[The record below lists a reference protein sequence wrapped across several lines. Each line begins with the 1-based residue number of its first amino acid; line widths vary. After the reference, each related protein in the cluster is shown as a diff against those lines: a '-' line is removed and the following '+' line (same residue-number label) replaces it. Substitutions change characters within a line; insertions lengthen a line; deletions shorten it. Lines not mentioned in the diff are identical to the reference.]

1 MAQNLSEAFFNEA
14 QSLIVDKPELIT
26 LTTVSA
32 LQCLCIAAFGYGR
45 DCLGMQF
52 LRKSA
57 DIGTTMG
64 LFGFGS
70 EVESAISWLGDE
82 DDWKRSASYT
92 AWGVHNWISLWGLR
106 YHAIEIL
113 TPSKIP
119 MPGTLNTGPETQRFD
134 TDAESINI
142 LAMQHLI
149 DMKLRNKPS
158 GNYWAGPTLYRSI
171 SYEAIRAHMPL

>member
-45 DCLGMQF
+45 DRLGMQF
-52 LRKSA
+52 LRKGA
-57 DIGTTMG
+57 EIGTTMG

-70 EVESAISWLGDE
+70 EVESATSWLGDE

-92 AWGVHNWISLWGLR
+92 AWGVHNWIS
-106 YHAIEIL
+106 
-113 TPSKIP
+113 
-119 MPGTLNTGPETQRFD
+119 
-134 TDAESINI
+134 
-142 LAMQHLI
+142 
-149 DMKLRNKPS
+149 
-158 GNYWAGPTLYRSI
+158 
-171 SYEAIRAHMPL
+171 